1 MEKAKQ
7 TGYFF
12 WTHIL
17 EKKESTEIFRLKTN
31 SIWITVEL
39 LIKKSITWKYFF
51 QNKNVSERKNQFFK
65 DLSLNKNLYFP
76 NNGAVNN
83 LICNNGLTLIDKETF
98 P

>member
-7 TGYFF
+7 TVFFF

-17 EKKESTEIFRLKTN
+17 EKKGSTEIFRLKTN

-39 LIKKSITWKYFF
+39 LIKKTITWKYFF
-51 QNKNVSERKNQFFK
+51 QNKNVSERKNRFFK

-76 NNGAVNN
+76 NNGADNN
-83 LICNNGLTLIDKETF
+83 LICNNGLTFIDKETL